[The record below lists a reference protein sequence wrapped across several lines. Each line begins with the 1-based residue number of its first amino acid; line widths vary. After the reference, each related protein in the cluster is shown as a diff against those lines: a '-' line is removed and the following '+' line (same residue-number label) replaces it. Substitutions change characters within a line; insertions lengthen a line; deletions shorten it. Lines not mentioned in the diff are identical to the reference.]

1 LKRLCLKILEIR
13 AEEESLAKK
22 SLMMESILGI
32 IPQLIV
38 VVASVVTIMLITLT
52 GNSITY
58 TQVGIALPFHT
69 HTKYVSCIIVI
80 IIGKK
85 KF

>member
-1 LKRLCLKILEIR
+1 LKTLEIR

-58 TQVGIALPFHT
+58 TQVRVALPFHT
-69 HTKYVSCIIVI
+69 PSNMSRVY
-80 IIGKK
+80 
-85 KF
+85 